1 MTAASTSAT
10 ALRATLPPLTW
21 CFFFLGGSGAA
32 GCWGGTSVGG
42 TTLPESGTADACCGS
57 GSLLYWL
64 AVFMPLLPTLG

>member
-21 CFFFLGGSGAA
+21 CFFFLGGSGSA
-32 GCWGGTSVGG
+32 GCRGGTSVGG
-42 TTLPESGTADACCGS
+42 TVLPASGAAACCS